1 MNFFAF
7 KTITIII
14 YYKCFQV
21 EECRYNSNDS
31 GVTIKGY
38 TNLSHGNE
46 TKLME
51 TVATFG
57 PVSVGIDVSAEFLK
71 YSRGVYYDPDWNYL
85 SPRYTNHAMLVVGYG
100 TDTKE
105 GDYWIVKNSWGEG
118 WGVKG
123 YILIARNKGNNV
135 GIASVARIPLL

>member
-1 MNFFAF
+1 MG
-7 KTITIII
+7 
-14 YYKCFQV
+14 
-21 EECRYNSNDS
+21 ECRYNSNDS
-31 GVTIKGY
+31 AITIKGF

-46 TKLME
+46 TELME

-57 PVSVGIDVSAEFLK
+57 PVSVGIDVSAEFRL
-71 YSRGVYYDPDWNYL
+71 YTSGVYYDPDWNHW

-118 WGVKG
+118 WGDKG
-123 YILIARNKGNNV
+123 YVLIARNKGNNC
-135 GIASVARIPLL
+135 GIASVARIPSL